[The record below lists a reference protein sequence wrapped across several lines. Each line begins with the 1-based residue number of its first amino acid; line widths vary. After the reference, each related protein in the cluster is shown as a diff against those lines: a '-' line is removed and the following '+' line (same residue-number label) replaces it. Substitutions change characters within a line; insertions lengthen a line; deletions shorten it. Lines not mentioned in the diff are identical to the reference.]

1 MALCTLIKVHVLAE
15 VKATLFERLVSP
27 AHLRRWNKLLL
38 DNHYS
43 VFANTVYKQERCFA
57 RFRAT
62 QHSAIHWWDAYI
74 SATLRR

>member
-1 MALCTLIKVHVLAE
+1 VE
-15 VKATLFERLVSP
+15 ATLSERLVGP

-38 DNHYS
+38 DDGYL
-43 VFANTVYKQERCFA
+43 VFAEKVYKQERCFA

-62 QHSAIHWWDAYI
+62 QHSAIHWWDAYV